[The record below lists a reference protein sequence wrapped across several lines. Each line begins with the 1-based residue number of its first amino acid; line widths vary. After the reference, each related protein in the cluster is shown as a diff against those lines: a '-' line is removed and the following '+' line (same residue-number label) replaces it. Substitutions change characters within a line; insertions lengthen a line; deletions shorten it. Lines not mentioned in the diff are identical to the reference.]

1 MPKIS
6 ILIPA
11 YNVEKYIARCLESVL
26 GQTFEDIEVI
36 VVNDCST
43 DGTRGVVNEFI
54 SRDPRVKLIDHEEN
68 YGVCWAR
75 KTLVEASEGD
85 YLMFVDSD
93 DTIKPNACERLYS
106 EAIENDADLVI
117 ACYELCFSDGR
128 RVAEAN
134 KLDHGNDTRGIVKA
148 MLMDELK
155 RYLWAK
161 LYMRRLLVD
170 NPPEYLKHFNLC
182 EDEIISFTAAL
193 NVQKAVCIPDV
204 VYEYYQFGKSLT
216 HNTNLK
222 LFGNMMRARAVVK
235 DVCFSVDEELGKMAE
250 VYALKGIHFHIK
262 AGKDRKEVLEIARK
276 NGFSGLLSFHSL
288 VSHLGLR
295 KGITYFLVMRFS
307 FVSRLL
313 YGKQWEVTK

>member
-6 ILIPA
+6 VLIPA
-11 YNVEKYIARCLESVL
+11 YNVEKYIARCLDSVI
-26 GQTFEDIEVI
+26 GQTFTDIEI
-36 VVNDCST
+36 IIVNDGST
-43 DGTRGVVNEFI
+43 DGTASIIDEYATRD
-54 SRDPRVKLIDHEEN
+54 SRIRVIDHPEN
-68 YGVCWAR
+68 CGLMWVR
-75 KTLVEASEGD
+75 KTCIEASTGD
-85 YLMFVDSD
+85 YLMIVDSD
-93 DTIKPNACERLYS
+93 DRIKLDACELLYS
-106 EAIENDADLVI
+106 AAVNSGADLVV
-117 ACYELCFSDGR
+117 AGYEVCYSDGR
-128 RVAEAN
+128 KVYKAN
-134 KLDHGNDTRGIVKA
+134 KLEYGNDTRGVVRA
-148 MLMDELK
+148 MLEDELK
-155 RYLWAK
+155 RYEWAK
-161 LYMRRLLVD
+161 LYARRLLVD

-193 NVQKAVCIPDV
+193 NVQKAECIPDV